1 MPQRDH
7 HSLSPLDPQCSED
20 QDWQRLV
27 EERLPADLEAQ
38 ARQLKAFQRVRGLPS
53 ALHLLRGLLY
63 YVLSQSSLRDVSV
76 WSRLIGL
83 TSKVLSGQA
92 WHKRLLSSADWL
104 LWLFNTLLAAPQ
116 GNFHGL
122 SQRILLVDATHL
134 SCRDKRAETWRLHC
148 AYDLLAGRLAWVRIS
163 TQQVGEGFAHLLL
176 RVGDIVVGDGA
187 YSRAKHLLAVAAA

>member
-7 HSLSPLDPQCSED
+7 DNRWPADPQCPAD

-27 EERLPADLEAQ
+27 EERLPAELEAQ
-38 ARQLKAFQRVRGLPS
+38 ARELKAFQRVRGLPS
-53 ALHLLRGLLY
+53 AQHLLRGLLY
-63 YVLSQSSLRDVSV
+63 YVLSQSSLRDVSA

-92 WHKRLLSSADWL
+92 WHQRLVKSADWL

-122 SQRILLVDATHL
+122 SQRIL
-134 SCRDKRAETWRLHC
+134 
-148 AYDLLAGRLAWVRIS
+148 
-163 TQQVGEGFAHLLL
+163 
-176 RVGDIVVGDGA
+176 
-187 YSRAKHLLAVAAA
+187 